1 MIERLREYV
10 KWLHVQSDSS
20 LIGYDSGGYKAY
32 ETAVAK
38 LERLFPELKDKT
50 LSKDYNDSMRMD

>member
-1 MIERLREYV
+1 MMERLREYM
-10 KWLHVQSDSS
+10 KWLRFQSDSS

-32 ETAVAK
+32 ETAITK
-38 LERLFPELKDKT
+38 LERLFPELTDKT